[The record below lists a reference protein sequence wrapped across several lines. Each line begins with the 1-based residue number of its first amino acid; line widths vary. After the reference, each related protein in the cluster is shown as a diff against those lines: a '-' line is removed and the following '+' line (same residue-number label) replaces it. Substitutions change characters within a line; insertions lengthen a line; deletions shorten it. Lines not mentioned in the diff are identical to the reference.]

1 MLETGAGCPIAVVR
15 RGAEPTR
22 HASAL
27 VNAEGG
33 GSQDAQIASLRIEVP
48 VDPRV
53 VVSLAPLCLPQATA
67 QNPYSSALSPSV
79 VATSA
84 FAGGCPDT
92 KCVSQSSNTCSPQV
106 GTVCHVIEVHKCR
119 TIRLL
124 DSR

>member
-1 MLETGAGCPIAVVR
+1 MR
-15 RGAEPTR
+15 RLLRYGSR
-22 HASAL
+22 FLLIL
-27 VNAEGG
+27 V
-33 GSQDAQIASLRIEVP
+33 
-48 VDPRV
+48 V

-119 TIRLL
+119 TIVC
-124 DSR
+124 